1 MQVDTTHVE
10 SRTPKGV
17 CSMNTRPFASL
28 TRRRSLAAFGGA
40 ALAAAVSQAQIAQA
54 GKAGKTAKKRVK
66 RTCQRQD
73 GQCAAFFEDLCEV
86 DECEPEAID
95 AALACCAI
103 LRSCDAGA
111 FMACMFEVLTG
122 GEPE

>member
-1 MQVDTTHVE
+1 MD
-10 SRTPKGV
+10 
-17 CSMNTRPFASL
+17 TRPFAAL

-54 GKAGKTAKKRVK
+54 GKAGKKAKKRVK
-66 RTCQRQD
+66 KTCQRQD
-73 GQCAAFFEDLCEV
+73 GQCAAFFTELCEKSP
-86 DECEPEAID
+86 CEPEAID

-103 LRSCDAGA
+103 LRSCDAGD

-122 GEPE
+122 GQPE